1 MKIIDVK
8 HIEDCFDGSF
18 IKELLFDES
27 ISESFIKSIGKFGKL
42 SYFKDFAR
50 PFYKIVFRDNF
61 YIKGVEG
68 NNTARVLLQAPSD
81 MEYLNELIKKEVDK

>member
-1 MKIIDVK
+1 MQILDMK

-18 IKELLFDES
+18 IKEILFDKPVTYG
-27 ISESFIKSIGKFGKL
+27 FIKEIGNNGKL

-50 PFYKIVFRDNF
+50 PFYKIIFRGDF

-68 NNTARVLLQAPSD
+68 NNTARLVLRD
-81 MEYLNELIKKEVDK
+81 NKDIDYIYNLIKKGGEV